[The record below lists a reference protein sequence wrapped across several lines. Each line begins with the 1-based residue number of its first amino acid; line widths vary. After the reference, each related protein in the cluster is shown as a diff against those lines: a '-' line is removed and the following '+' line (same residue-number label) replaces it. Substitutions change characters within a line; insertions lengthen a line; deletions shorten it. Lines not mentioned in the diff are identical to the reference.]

1 MDRFV
6 IVRVGLAVL
15 VVAML
20 AVSACQEAPN
30 SQNII
35 PELEARYD
43 TLVSGGG
50 TPAQID
56 SARKSLIQ
64 AYLDHV
70 DANPKDSMAT
80 SFLHRAAELRWVEP
94 SESREAISL
103 YDRLLSDYPESS
115 RAAEALFMKAYVL
128 NNSLKALEEAK
139 QYYEEF
145 IDKYPDHDLY
155 SSAVRELEN
164 LGIPP
169 EQIYQSWEESGI
181 IPADSSE

>member
-1 MDRFV
+1 MKRSV
-6 IVRVGLAVL
+6 IVRAGLAVL
-15 VVAML
+15 VVLVL
-20 AVSACQEAPN
+20 AVSACQET
-30 SQNII
+30 QNAQSMI

-80 SFLHRAAELRWVEP
+80 LFLHRAAELRWVEP

-103 YDRLLSDYPESS
+103 YDRLLKEYPESS
-115 RAAEALFMKAYVL
+115 RAADALFMKAYVL
-128 NNSLKALEEAK
+128 SNSLRALEEAK

-145 IDKYPDHDLY
+145 IEKYPNHDLY

-181 IPADSSE
+181 VPADPAE